1 MRDPHVEW
9 LEYELKTDWVFQ
21 NPPPLQWQTPV
32 FEANLSD
39 ALVAAKLRTH
49 FETAEQARAA
59 VELFLVS

>member
-1 MRDPHVEW
+1 
-9 LEYELKTDWVFQ
+9 LKTDWVFQ

-49 FETAEQARAA
+49 FETAEQARAT
-59 VELFLVS
+59 VEPFLVS